1 MAAGLL
7 GLVVACALLTDRQSA
22 GADTV
27 TWKMEAFG
35 VRPSRLLEY
44 HPRTSWWSRITGDS
58 GYVKDTILE
67 WAIFDVQFNRCGP
80 DSTSE
85 TMLCRHAYRS
95 GASRGASLGSHHNIS
110 EVPHLFALSDNGKYW
125 TRFEFDVLPEGD
137 PMPSDIKIVFE
148 HMNLGPAKSVT
159 LSMEYKQCEYVVYSN
174 LTLDGSKYEQEIYIK
189 RDDVLKSV
197 YRTSAETSS
206 CKLLAETTLAGVQRQ
221 VDEQSSTVKHLEEES
236 SKQKHALQT
245 LTNERSALHAA
256 DQRRI
261 IANLTGQVM
270 LLERTRAVLRNAT
283 NRQASEIAN
292 LTSHVLALDNLAA
305 QAARLSWQRKALAA
319 GLFAS
324 AGAAAAM
331 GWHTVRHSRPAP
343 TNNVQIER
351 PAVSKPLLMGSL
363 ATAAAGIGLA
373 ARYASRAEPGPIGK
387 PRRRNLQPLPRL
399 YVAPEYRLPIIAVAV
414 TVALAVLLVSLAF
427 IYNCSS
433 RRDATDQDLF
443 NA

>member
-7 GLVVACALLTDRQSA
+7 GLVVACALLMDRQSA

-44 HPRTSWWSRITGDS
+44 HPRTSWWSRITGASD
-58 GYVKDTILE
+58 YVKDAILE

-85 TMLCRHAYRS
+85 TMLCRHAYR
-95 GASRGASLGSHHNIS
+95 
-110 EVPHLFALSDNGKYW
+110 GKYW

-148 HMNLGPAKSVT
+148 HMVLGAAKSVT

-206 CKLLAETTLAGVQRQ
+206 CKLLAETKLAGVQRQ
-221 VDEQSSTVKHLEEES
+221 VDEQSSTVKRLEVES

-256 DQRRI
+256 DQRRM

-270 LLERTRAVLRNAT
+270 LLERKRAVLRNAT

-292 LTSHVLALDNLAA
+292 LTSQVLALDNLAA

-324 AGAAAAM
+324 AWAATAM
-331 GWHTVRHSRPAP
+331 GWHTVRRSRPVP
-343 TNNVQIER
+343 TNNVKIER

-414 TVALAVLLVSLAF
+414 TVAFAVLLVSLAF

-433 RRDATDQDLF
+433 RRGATDQDLF